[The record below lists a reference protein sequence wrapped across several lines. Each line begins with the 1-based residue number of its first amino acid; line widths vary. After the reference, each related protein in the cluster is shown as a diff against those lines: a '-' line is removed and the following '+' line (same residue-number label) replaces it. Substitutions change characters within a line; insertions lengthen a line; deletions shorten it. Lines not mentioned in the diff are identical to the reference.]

1 MKVWDLAIRDVQPL
15 INRYVAQETHN
26 GRTFDGRSVIE
37 QLCYNIA
44 AVESAKIKNGQT
56 IKETKDNI
64 RCYIGNIINKAYCE
78 EIASR
83 IYLATKVYM
92 EE

>member
-1 MKVWDLAIRDVQPL
+1 MKVWDLATRDVQTL
-15 INRYVAQETHN
+15 INRYVARETHD

-44 AVESAKIKNGQT
+44 AVESVKIKNGQT

-64 RCYIGNIINKAYCE
+64 RCYLGNIINKAYCE
-78 EIASR
+78 EIASC
-83 IYLATKVYM
+83 IYLATKVYT

>member
-1 MKVWDLAIRDVQPL
+1 MEIWDLAAQDVQPL
-15 INRYVAQETHN
+15 INRYISQETHN
-26 GRTFDGRSVIE
+26 GKTFDGRSAVE
-37 QLCYNIA
+37 QLCYNII
-44 AVESAKIKNGQT
+44 AVESVKIKNGQT
-56 IKETKDNI
+56 IKETKNNL
-64 RCYIGNIINKAYCE
+64 RCYLGNIINKAYCD